1 MEKVTKNLGMDEA
14 CKQFD
19 LSFLELREP
28 EEVTV
33 LEVKKGKSL
42 HDILRTISW
51 WKHGVMGYVEAHVN
65 DRIMNWT
72 TSESQVGGKGRQP
85 FSPSEKSCISEVG
98 RKQDAKKH

>member
-1 MEKVTKNLGMDEA
+1 MEKVIKNLGMDEV

-42 HDILRTISW
+42 HDILRTIS
-51 WKHGVMGYVEAHVN
+51 
-65 DRIMNWT
+65 
-72 TSESQVGGKGRQP
+72 
-85 FSPSEKSCISEVG
+85 
-98 RKQDAKKH
+98 